1 MNYWLVKQEPE
12 TYSWDEFVKEKGTT
26 WDGVRNYQAR
36 NNLREMKVGDR
47 ALFYHSGKVPE
58 VVGIA
63 KVAKAAFQDPTTDDD
78 RWVAVQL
85 VPDKALK
92 KPVPLADLRAN
103 AALKELGLLR
113 QSQLSVSPVTKA
125 QFDEI
130 IKMSK

>member
-12 TYSWDEFVKEKGTT
+12 TYSWDDFVKDEGTR

-47 ALFYHSGKVPE
+47 ALFYHSGTGKE

-63 KVAKAAFQDPTTDDD
+63 KVSGAAYQDPTTDDD
-78 RWVAVQL
+78 RWVAVDL
-85 VPDKALK
+85 VPEKELK
-92 KPVPLADLRAN
+92 KHVPLADLRAN
-103 AALKELGLLR
+103 PNLKELTLLR
-113 QSQLSVSPVTKA
+113 QSQLSVSSVTKA

-130 IKMSK
+130 VKMGK

>member
-12 TYSWDEFVKEKGTT
+12 VYSWDDFVKEKGTR

-47 ALFYHSGKVPE
+47 VLFYHSTTGKE

-63 KVAKAAFQDPTTDDD
+63 KVSGAAYQDPTIDDD
-78 RWVAVQL
+78 RWVAVDL
-85 VPDKALK
+85 VPEKELK
-92 KPVPLADLRAN
+92 KHVPLADLRAN
-103 AALKELGLLR
+103 PNLKELGLLR
-113 QSQLSVSPVTKA
+113 QSQLSVSSVTKA

-130 IKMSK
+130 VKMGK

>member
-47 ALFYHSGKVPE
+47 ALFYHSGKVPA

-63 KVAKAAFQDPTTDDD
+63 KVAKSAFQDPTTEDE

-85 VPDKALK
+85 APDKALK
-92 KPVPLADLRAN
+92 KHVPLADLRAN

-113 QSQLSVSPVTKA
+113 QSQLSVSAVTKA

>member
-12 TYSWDEFVKEKGTT
+12 TYSWDDFVKEKGTR

-47 ALFYHSGKVPE
+47 ALFYHSGTGKE

-63 KVAKAAFQDPTTDDD
+63 KVSGAAYQDPTTDDD
-78 RWVAVQL
+78 RWVAVDL
-85 VPDKALK
+85 VPEKELK
-92 KPVPLADLRAN
+92 KHVPLADLRAN
-103 AALKELGLLR
+103 PNLKELGLLR
-113 QSQLSVSPVTKA
+113 QSQLSVSAVTKA

-130 IKMSK
+130 VKMGK

>member
-12 TYSWDEFVKEKGTT
+12 TYSWDDFVKDEGTR

-47 ALFYHSGKVPE
+47 ALFYHSGTGKE

-63 KVAKAAFQDPTTDDD
+63 KVSVAAYPDPTIDDD
-78 RWVAVQL
+78 RWVAVDL
-85 VPDKALK
+85 VPEKELK
-92 KPVPLADLRAN
+92 KHVPLADLRAN
-103 AALKELGLLR
+103 PNLKELTLLR
-113 QSQLSVSPVTKA
+113 QSQLSVSSVTKA

-130 IKMSK
+130 VKMGK